1 MNIMGFKI
9 GKKHFIIIGAIVLVF
24 VIIINASSCSK
35 KKEIAERQSLA
46 DAANQSVQQNM
57 NVNPDAGLSNSEIEQ
72 NAFIKAWGDPPDGFR
87 WKDDGTLTAVS
98 SDKLTSEDVIWSYLM
113 GLSKLDFSTVQK
125 YSSHSLVESTYS
137 GYFSDSNLGSS
148 SYYSQFL
155 RKEYKY
161 ALTSIEVES
170 VGNTAVFADGTS
182 IVTVKLKI
190 LDLTDKDFWQVDK
203 DEIFNK
209 LKSVYTSEKDTAKA
223 QQYVYDYIYSAY
235 EDNKVGKRDITIE
248 LKLDKVSL
256 GGWLVSDDTDLNSAL
271 KYEDGINVASYIL
284 EQYSEWYSNSSN

>member
-9 GKKHFIIIGAIVLVF
+9 GKKHFIIIGAVVLVF
-24 VIIINASSCSK
+24 IIISTISSNVK
-35 KKEIAERQSLA
+35 KKEIAKRQA
-46 DAANQSVQQNM
+46 AANVANQNVQQN
-57 NVNPDAGLSNSEIEQ
+57 VDVTAGLSDAEIEQ
-72 NAFIKAWGDPPDGFR
+72 NAFVKVWGNPPDGFR

-98 SDKLTSEDVIWSYLM
+98 SDNLTNEDVIWNYLR
-113 GLSKLDFSTVQK
+113 GLSILDFSTVQK

-148 SYYSQFL
+148 SYYAQFL

-161 ALTSIEVES
+161 ALTSIEVDS

-182 IVTVKLKI
+182 IVTVKLKM
-190 LDLTDKDFWQVDK
+190 LDLTDKDFWQADK
-203 DEIFNK
+203 DAIFNK

-235 EDNKVGKRDITIE
+235 EDGKVGKRDITIE

-271 KYEDGINVASYIL
+271 KYEEGVNVASYIL
-284 EQYSEWYSNSSN
+284 EQYSKWYSDSTK

>member
-9 GKKHFIIIGAIVLVF
+9 GKKHLIIIGAIVLVF
-24 VIIINASSCSK
+24 IIISTISSKSK
-35 KKEIAERQSLA
+35 KKEIAERQAAA
-46 DAANQSVQQNM
+46 DAANQNVQQNVD
-57 NVNPDAGLSNSEIEQ
+57 VNAGLSDAEVEQ
-72 NAFIKAWGDPPDGFR
+72 NAFIKVWGNPPDGFR

-98 SDKLTSEDVIWSYLM
+98 SDNLTNEDVIWNYLR
-113 GLSKLDFSTVQK
+113 GLSILDFSTVQK

-148 SYYSQFL
+148 SYYAQFL

-161 ALTSIEVES
+161 ALTSIEVDS

-182 IVTVKLKI
+182 IVTVKLKM
-190 LDLTDKDFWQVDK
+190 LDLTDKDFWQADK
-203 DEIFNK
+203 DAIFNK

-235 EDNKVGKRDITIE
+235 EDGKVGKRDITIE

-271 KYEDGINVASYIL
+271 KYEEGVNVASYIL
-284 EQYSEWYSNSSN
+284 EQYSDWYSNSTK

>member
-9 GKKHFIIIGAIVLVF
+9 GKKHLIIIGAIVLVF
-24 VIIINASSCSK
+24 IIISTISSNSK
-35 KKEIAERQSLA
+35 KKEIAERQAAA
-46 DAANQSVQQNM
+46 DAANQNVQQNAD
-57 NVNPDAGLSNSEIEQ
+57 VNAGLSDAEIEQ
-72 NAFIKAWGDPPDGFR
+72 NAFIKVWGNPPDGFR

-98 SDKLTSEDVIWSYLM
+98 SDNLTNEDVIWNYLR
-113 GLSKLDFSTVQK
+113 GLSILDFSTVQK

-148 SYYSQFL
+148 SYYAQFL

-161 ALTSIEVES
+161 ALTSIEVDS

-182 IVTVKLKI
+182 IVTVKLKM
-190 LDLTDKDFWQVDK
+190 LDLTDKDFWQADK
-203 DEIFNK
+203 DAIFNK

-235 EDNKVGKRDITIE
+235 EDGKVGKRDITIE

-271 KYEDGINVASYIL
+271 KYEEGVNVASYIL
-284 EQYSEWYSNSSN
+284 EQYSEWYSDSTK

>member
-9 GKKHFIIIGAIVLVF
+9 GKKHLIIIGAIVLVF
-24 VIIINASSCSK
+24 IIISTISSNSK
-35 KKEIAERQSLA
+35 KKEIAERQAAA
-46 DAANQSVQQNM
+46 DAANQNIQQN
-57 NVNPDAGLSNSEIEQ
+57 VDADAGLSDAEIEQ
-72 NAFIKAWGDPPDGFR
+72 NAFTKVWGNPPDGFR

-98 SDKLTSEDVIWSYLM
+98 SDNLTNEDVIWNYLR
-113 GLSKLDFSTVQK
+113 GLSILDFSTVQK

-148 SYYSQFL
+148 SYYAQFL

-161 ALTSIEVES
+161 ALTSIEVDS

-182 IVTVKLKI
+182 IVTVKLKM
-190 LDLTDKDFWQVDK
+190 LDLTDKDFWQADK
-203 DEIFNK
+203 DAIFNK

-235 EDNKVGKRDITIE
+235 EDGKVGKRDITIE

-271 KYEDGINVASYIL
+271 KYEEGVNVASYIL
-284 EQYSEWYSNSSN
+284 EQYSEWYSDSTK

>member
-9 GKKHFIIIGAIVLVF
+9 GKKHLIIIGAIVLVF
-24 VIIINASSCSK
+24 IIISTISSNSN
-35 KKEIAERQSLA
+35 KKEIAERQAAA
-46 DAANQSVQQNM
+46 DAANQNIQQTADAN
-57 NVNPDAGLSNSEIEQ
+57 AGLSNAEVEQ
-72 NAFIKAWGDPPDGFR
+72 NAFIKVWGNPPDGFR

-98 SDKLTSEDVIWSYLM
+98 SDNLTNEDVIWNYLR
-113 GLSKLDFSTVQK
+113 GLSILDFSTVQK

-148 SYYSQFL
+148 SYYAQFL

-161 ALTSIEVES
+161 ALTSIEVDS

-182 IVTVKLKI
+182 IVTVKLKM
-190 LDLTDKDFWQVDK
+190 LDLTDKDFWQADK
-203 DEIFNK
+203 DTIFNK

-235 EDNKVGKRDITIE
+235 EDGKVGKRDITIE

-271 KYEDGINVASYIL
+271 KYEEGVNVASYIL
-284 EQYSEWYSNSSN
+284 EQYSDWYSDSTK

>member
-9 GKKHFIIIGAIVLVF
+9 GKKHLIIIGAIVLVF
-24 VIIINASSCSK
+24 IIISTISSNSN
-35 KKEIAERQSLA
+35 KKEIAERQAAA
-46 DAANQSVQQNM
+46 DAANQNIQQNVDA
-57 NVNPDAGLSNSEIEQ
+57 NAGLSNAEVEQ
-72 NAFIKAWGDPPDGFR
+72 NAFIKVWGNPPDGFR

-98 SDKLTSEDVIWSYLM
+98 SDNLTNEDVIWNYLR
-113 GLSKLDFSTVQK
+113 GLSILDFSTVQK

-148 SYYSQFL
+148 SYYAQFL

-161 ALTSIEVES
+161 ALTSIEVDS

-182 IVTVKLKI
+182 IVTVKLKM
-190 LDLTDKDFWQVDK
+190 LDLTDKDFWQADK
-203 DEIFNK
+203 DTIFNK

-235 EDNKVGKRDITIE
+235 EDGKVGKRDITIE

-271 KYEDGINVASYIL
+271 KYEEGVNVASYIL
-284 EQYSEWYSNSSN
+284 EQYSDWYSDSTK

>member
-9 GKKHFIIIGAIVLVF
+9 GKKHLIIIGAVVLVF
-24 VIIINASSCSK
+24 IIISTISSNAK
-35 KKEIAERQSLA
+35 KKEIAKRQAAA
-46 DAANQSVQQNM
+46 DAANQNVQQNTD
-57 NVNPDAGLSNSEIEQ
+57 VDAGLSDAEIEQ
-72 NAFIKAWGDPPDGFR
+72 NAFVKAWGNPPDGFR

-98 SDKLTSEDVIWSYLM
+98 SDNLTNEDVIWNYLR
-113 GLSKLDFSTVQK
+113 GLSILDFSTVQK

-148 SYYSQFL
+148 SYYAQFL

-161 ALTSIEVES
+161 ALTSIEVDS

-182 IVTVKLKI
+182 IVTVKLKM
-190 LDLTDKDFWQVDK
+190 LDLTDKDFWQADK

-235 EDNKVGKRDITIE
+235 EDGKVGKRDITIE

-271 KYEDGINVASYIL
+271 KYEEGVNVASYIL
-284 EQYSEWYSNSSN
+284 EQYSEWYSDSTK